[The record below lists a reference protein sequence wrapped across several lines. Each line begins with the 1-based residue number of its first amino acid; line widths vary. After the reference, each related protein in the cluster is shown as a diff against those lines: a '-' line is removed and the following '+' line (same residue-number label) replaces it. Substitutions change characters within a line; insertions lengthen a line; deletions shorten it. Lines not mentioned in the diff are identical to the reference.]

1 MKIIQIIPH
10 LGSGGGERFV
20 VDLSNE
26 LAERGHEV
34 ILCTLLTLEGDLGF
48 YVPQVSSRVRLVSL
62 NKGLG
67 LSFAAMWNFAKLV
80 KREMPDVIHS
90 HLNTPP
96 YIALAELFLCKG
108 VHTVHNDAQK
118 EASDRINQ
126 IARKLL
132 FKLKRSIP
140 VTISAESHR
149 SFVEFYGFDAPLVYN
164 GRNVSPNM
172 EVSEGVKQEFKEY
185 RRTENTRCIVQL
197 ARFEPQKRIPMMA
210 RVATRLSKDGY
221 DFCILNIGIPSNLQE
236 YNEVMH
242 SKPSCQYILGQKS
255 NPLEYLKEAGAY
267 ALSSSFEGLP
277 ISLIEAL
284 GVGAIPICTPAG
296 GIVDLVENGVNGILA
311 SDLEEESFYE
321 AMKRYLSMTEVELE
335 QMRQKAQQSYEPYS
349 MTKCAGEYI
358 NLYEQIRD
366 QNQNHSTIT

>member
-48 YVPQVSSRVRLVSL
+48 YLPQVSPKVRLMSL
-62 NKGLG
+62 HKGLG
-67 LSFAAMWNFAKLV
+67 LSFKAMWNFAKLV
-80 KREMPDVIHS
+80 KHEKPDVIHS

-118 EASDRINQ
+118 EASDRINR

-132 FKLKRSIP
+132 FKLNRSIP

-149 SFVEFYGFDAPLVYN
+149 SFIEFYGFDAPLVYN
-164 GRNVSPNM
+164 GRNISQDM
-172 EVSEGVKQEFKEY
+172 EVSEAVKQEFKEY
-185 RRTENTRCIVQL
+185 RRTEKTRCIVQL

-210 RVATRLSKDGY
+210 RVASRLAKEGF
-221 DFCILNIGIPSNLQE
+221 DFSILNIGIASNLHV
-236 YNEVMH
+236 YDEVMRA
-242 SKPSCQYILGQKS
+242 KPSCQYILGQKT

-284 GVGAIPICTPAG
+284 GVGAVPICTPAG
-296 GIVDLVENGVNGILA
+296 GIVDLVENGENGILA
-311 SDLEEESFYE
+311 KEFDEESFYE
-321 AMKRYLSMTEVELE
+321 AMRRYLLMTNEELA
-335 QMRQKAQQSYEPYS
+335 QMSLKAQQSYAPYS
-349 MTKCAGEYI
+349 MTKCADNYLNI
-358 NLYEQIRD
+358 YQ
-366 QNQNHSTIT
+366 QV